1 MKRYLS
7 GFFSMY
13 LLAVLALS
21 GFVLTGCAV
30 DEVDEWVN
38 DGGYTASVTLLVPVS
53 ETLST
58 RTTDEEYKAAENKIN
73 TLRIL
78 VFFQDKP
85 VVNQL
90 FDSEQL
96 SGGSVTVEGVPVGTV
111 KFYAVANE
119 RALGKDYSN
128 MSDFEDNL
136 VDVNGVKKALVLDI
150 YRKHFPKRFT
160 EQEIELYGLPMS
172 WHSDVQVDFPG
183 DTPQEIEVELER
195 SVAKLNVIMNNSLSS
210 PITITSMN
218 FGKFFGDQLYL
229 FRDTSLDIPDDT
241 DYAEQEYS
249 GVNIEIEGYG
259 SKTLACY
266 IYPSYAWTSAYE
278 PSPYTIGFA
287 TTSARYDARPF
298 IDEYG
303 GSLNSIAR
311 NTQINIYAT
320 LSSESSLTVSFEV
333 QGWSGPNTI
342 DVPSFN

>member
-1 MKRYLS
+1 
-7 GFFSMY
+7 MY

-90 FDSEQL
+90 FESEQL
-96 SGGSVTVEGVPVGTV
+96 SEGSVTVEGVPVGTV

-119 RALGKDYSN
+119 RALGKDYSD
-128 MSDFEDNL
+128 MSDFEGNL
-136 VDVNGVKKALVLDI
+136 VDVNGVKKALVWDKN
-150 YRKHFPKRFT
+150 REHFPKRFT

-172 WHSDVQVDFPG
+172 WHSDVQVDLPG
-183 DTPQEIEVELER
+183 DTQQEIEVELER

-218 FGKFFGDQLYL
+218 FGKFFGDRLYL
-229 FRDTSLDIPDDT
+229 FRDTALDIPDDT
-241 DYAEQEYS
+241 EYDDQKYT
-249 GVNIEIEGYG
+249 GLNIEIEGYG

-266 IYPSYAWTSAYE
+266 IYPSYAWKSATK
-278 PSPYTIGFA
+278 PSPYTIDFT
-287 TTSARYDARPF
+287 TTSNSDGYGARSF

-333 QGWSGPNTI
+333 QGWMGPYTI